1 MIIQVFSAFWAVAM
15 FSILTETPKKFLPY
29 AAFSGGFAW
38 WAYLVINNLTHST
51 LQAAYGRNFFG
62 VSVRM
67 ENIATAQNALNTCMI
82 IRVLLPCCGLQEVPH
97 QLQTQLQVPQRSLP
111 EFWRIRLRSPRLR
124 YHESPL

>member
-1 MIIQVFSAFWAVAM
+1 MYESDGIWGIAIFLLILFAAWGGWGGNRNAYAGPLPATSGCGCGFSNCNTDRDV
-15 FSILTETPKKFLPY
+15 LKLET
-29 AAFSGGFAW
+29 
-38 WAYLVINNLTHST
+38 T
-51 LQAAYGRNFFG
+51 
-62 VSVRM
+62 M
-67 ENIATAQNALNTCMI
+67 TAQNALNTCMI